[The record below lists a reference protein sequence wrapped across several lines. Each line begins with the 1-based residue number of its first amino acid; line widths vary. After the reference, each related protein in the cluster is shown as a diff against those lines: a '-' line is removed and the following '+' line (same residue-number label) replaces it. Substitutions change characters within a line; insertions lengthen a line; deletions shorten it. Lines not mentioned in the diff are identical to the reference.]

1 MPTTRGPSMA
11 AGATMSG
18 CIGATAGADI
28 CITATTRGL
37 GTIRDFMDGA
47 TIPGDRRLPVVS
59 GHGVG
64 EERHGGDTMA
74 GGGILI
80 PRMQP
85 HTTDRKSTRL
95 NSSPLGISYAV
106 F

>member
-1 MPTTRGPSMA
+1 MPTTRGPSMP

-28 CITATTRGL
+28 CITATTQGL
-37 GTIRDFMDGA
+37 GTIGDFMDGA
-47 TIPGDRRLPVVS
+47 TIPGERRLPGVS

-64 EERHGGDTMA
+64 EERRGGDTMA

-85 HTTDRKSTRL
+85 HTRSEEHTSELQSPMYLVCRL
-95 NSSPLGISYAV
+95 L
-106 F
+106 